1 MFYTSLQELI
11 DETRKRGKQNYS
23 RDPIL
28 LQGKGQSIVKNEIIE
43 KALRHWPIV
52 LENMLE

>member
-1 MFYTSLQELI
+1 ME
-11 DETRKRGKQNYS
+11 KRSKGFVLDKVVKI
-23 RDPIL
+23 DPIL